1 MKQGHLVINGQRWF
15 DKINGNTYHS
25 VQVFINGKLIAEQ
38 GLTYGYGDHYR
49 QTAFELLEKIY
60 PKLNNTDSTNQVY
73 EAQYQY
79 TERLFDSVLY
89 FCHDVSRKKDL

>member
-1 MKQGHLVINGQRWF
+1 METIKMKNGHLVINGQRWF

-49 QTAFELLEKIY
+49 QTSFELLKKIY
-60 PKLNNTDSTNQVY
+60 PQQDK
-73 EAQYQY
+73 EAQCQY

>member
-1 MKQGHLVINGQRWF
+1 MKKGHLVINRNRWF

-25 VQVFINGKLIAEQ
+25 VQVFVNGKLIAEQ

-49 QTAFELLEKIY
+49 QTAIELLEKNGY
-60 PKLNNTDSTNQVY
+60 SREGK
-73 EAQYQY
+73 EANWQMFN
-79 TERLFDSVLY
+79 RLFDSVLY